1 MLDTANRTFICSVVF
16 IDLVGY
22 SKKPVTEQIRLKTSL
37 TNNLS
42 EAIKDIPVND
52 RIILDTGDGA
62 AISFLGDPEDA
73 LFVTLSLREA
83 MLREG
88 AESEAAAGDSENVRM
103 GINLGPVKL
112 VKDING
118 HPNIIGDGINVAQR
132 IMSFARPGQIVVS
145 RSYYDVVSNL
155 ASEYAKLF
163 TYEGSRTD
171 KHVRE
176 HEIYVVGHHEGALQK
191 ARDGMKDRASATTP
205 HMRKMSGTGT
215 GGVGAQT
222 VTLTIPS
229 FVQDKKKLTFVAGGL
244 AAIVLVLAVLVAT
257 KKPSGPAVAGESV
270 AATPPASATPA
281 STAGLPPPGT
291 IGLPAA
297 GTTSAAPTDPT
308 KVAIAPANGPAPG
321 TAGEP
326 KKDVPP
332 ETKVLSPAP
341 TQVPAP
347 APAPDTK
354 VDPKAADAVKA
365 EGAKAAE
372 AAKSDPAKVA
382 SAPPAVDPAKAVL
395 QATIFLNI
403 SPWGEVFVNGRSQ
416 GVSPPKK
423 FVKLDPGK
431 YKIEVKNT
439 TFPVHAQ
446 SLEVKAREEVTLKHR
461 FQ

>member
-1 MLDTANRTFICSVVF
+1 MLDQANRTFICSVVF

-73 LFVTLSLREA
+73 LFVTLSLREK
-83 MLREG
+83 MISEG
-88 AESEAAAGDSENVRM
+88 MTATMVEASGEDSVRM

-191 ARDGMKDRASATTP
+191 AKDGMKDRASSTSPNA
-205 HMRKMSGTGT
+205 RKSRTGT
-215 GGVGAQT
+215 QPAGSST

-229 FVQDKKKLTFVAGGL
+229 FVHDKKKLTMVAGGL
-244 AAIVLVLAVLVAT
+244 AALVVVLGILVAT
-257 KKPSGPAVAGESV
+257 KKSS
-270 AATPPASATPA
+270 PPPLASA
-281 STAGLPPPGT
+281 
-291 IGLPAA
+291 
-297 GTTSAAPTDPT
+297 
-308 KVAIAPANGPAPG
+308 
-321 TAGEP
+321 E
-326 KKDVPP
+326 
-332 ETKVLSPAP
+332 
-341 TQVPAP
+341 
-347 APAPDTK
+347 
-354 VDPKAADAVKA
+354 
-365 EGAKAAE
+365 
-372 AAKSDPAKVA
+372 PAKVA
-382 SAPPAVDPAKAVL
+382 APGSAPPEPAKPETRAESHVLEPAPATSLIPSPAPATPPHAADAKPEKAAPAKAEPPKAEPAKAEPAKAEPAKPAL
-395 QATIFLNI
+395 PPATLVFAVQ
-403 SPWGEVFVNGRSQ
+403 PWGEIYVNGKSR
-416 GVSPPKK
+416 GVTPPMKSL
-423 FVKLDPGK
+423 KLDPGK
-431 YKIEVKNT
+431 YKVEIRNT
-439 TFPVHAQ
+439 TFPPHTENFD
-446 SLEVKAREEVTLKHR
+446 LKARDEITVRHK

>member
-1 MLDTANRTFICSVVF
+1 MLDQANRTFICSVVF

-83 MLREG
+83 MMK
-88 AESEAAAGDSENVRM
+88 EAMTATMVEASGDDSVRM

-191 ARDGMKDRASATTP
+191 AKDGMKDRASSTTP
-205 HMRKMSGTGT
+205 NVRSKSKPGNGTGAPGT
-215 GGVGAQT
+215 AT

-229 FVQDKKKLTFVAGGL
+229 FVQDKRKLTMVAGGL
-244 AAIVLVLAVLVAT
+244 AGLVLILGVLVAT
-257 KKPSGPAVAGESV
+257 KKSASVEPPFTTAAAPAPIVRP
-270 AATPPASATPA
+270 AA
-281 STAGLPPPGT
+281 PPPPNTGE
-291 IGLPAA
+291 
-297 GTTSAAPTDPT
+297 PT
-308 KVAIAPANGPAPG
+308 KPVEVLPR
-321 TAGEP
+321 
-326 KKDVPP
+326 P
-332 ETKVLSPAP
+332 ETKVLEPAPSPSMIPAAAPVDAGKTDPSKSSIPKASDPARIDASKTTTPGTIDPAAKPAP
-341 TQVPAP
+341 TIVPA
-347 APAPDTK
+347 TL
-354 VDPKAADAVKA
+354 VFSV
-365 EGAKAAE
+365 
-372 AAKSDPAKVA
+372 
-382 SAPPAVDPAKAVL
+382 
-395 QATIFLNI
+395 T
-403 SPWGEVFVNGRSQ
+403 PWGEIFVNGRSQ
-416 GVSPPKK
+416 GVTPPKK
-423 FVKLDPGK
+423 SIKLDPGK
-431 YKIEVKNT
+431 YRIEVRNT
-439 TFPVHAQ
+439 TFPPHVE
-446 SLEVKAREEVTLKHR
+446 SLELKARDEITVRHK

>member
-1 MLDTANRTFICSVVF
+1 MLDQANRTFICSVVF

-22 SKKPVTEQIRLKTSL
+22 SKKTVTEQIRLKTSL

-83 MLREG
+83 MGREG
-88 AESEAAAGDSENVRM
+88 EAMATAESPGDETVRM

-163 TYEGSRTD
+163 SYEGSRTD

-205 HMRKMSGTGT
+205 HMRRMSGTGT

-244 AAIVLVLAVLVAT
+244 AAVVLILAVLVAT
-257 KKPSGPAVAGESV
+257 KKPSTPAMAGETV
-270 AATPPASATPA
+270 AATTPA
-281 STAGLPPPGT
+281 TAT
-291 IGLPAA
+291 
-297 GTTSAAPTDPT
+297 
-308 KVAIAPANGPAPG
+308 
-321 TAGEP
+321 
-326 KKDVPP
+326 VP
-332 ETKVLSPAP
+332 
-341 TQVPAP
+341 
-347 APAPDTK
+347 
-354 VDPKAADAVKA
+354 
-365 EGAKAAE
+365 
-372 AAKSDPAKVA
+372 
-382 SAPPAVDPAKAVL
+382 
-395 QATIFLNI
+395 
-403 SPWGEVFVNGRSQ
+403 
-416 GVSPPKK
+416 
-423 FVKLDPGK
+423 
-431 YKIEVKNT
+431 
-439 TFPVHAQ
+439 
-446 SLEVKAREEVTLKHR
+446 
-461 FQ
+461 

>member
-83 MLREG
+83 MVRENMT
-88 AESEAAAGDSENVRM
+88 ATMVEASGEDSVRM

-163 TYEGSRTD
+163 HYEGSRTD

-191 ARDGMKDRASATTP
+191 AKDGMKDRASSTTP
-205 HMRKMSGTGT
+205 NARRTGT
-215 GGVGAQT
+215 HPVTGAST

-229 FVQDKKKLTFVAGGL
+229 FVQDKKTLSMIVGGL
-244 AAIVLVLAVLVAT
+244 GLVVFVLLILYVG
-257 KKPSGPAVAGESV
+257 KKPSSSVPDSVIAAAPAETRPATKPVVA
-270 AATPPASATPA
+270 PA
-281 STAGLPPPGT
+281 
-291 IGLPAA
+291 PAA
-297 GTTSAAPTDPT
+297 AEPRKPVD
-308 KVAIAPANGPAPG
+308 
-321 TAGEP
+321 EP
-326 KKDVPP
+326 KPVDS
-332 ETKVLSPAP
+332 KVLL
-341 TQVPAP
+341 PAP
-347 APAPDTK
+347 APAQIPSAAPAF
-354 VDPKAADAVKA
+354 DPKDATKAPYSKPDGGKPADA
-365 EGAKAAE
+365 AKPGDKSE
-372 AAKSDPAKVA
+372 TAKPGVIPATV
-382 SAPPAVDPAKAVL
+382 
-395 QATIFLNI
+395 FLSI
-403 SPWGEVFVNGRSQ
+403 DPWGEIFVNGKSQ
-416 GVSPPKK
+416 GVSPPRK
-423 FVKLDPGK
+423 VLKLDPGK
-431 YKIEVKNT
+431 YKIEIRNT
-439 TFPVHAQ
+439 TFPAHVLNIDLK
-446 SLEVKAREEVTLKHR
+446 SRDETTLKHK

>member
-1 MLDTANRTFICSVVF
+1 MLDSANRTFICSVVF

-83 MLREG
+83 MVRENMT
-88 AESEAAAGDSENVRM
+88 ATMVESSGEDSVRM

-163 TYEGSRTD
+163 HYEGSRTD

-191 ARDGMKDRASATTP
+191 AKDGMKDRASSTAPHAT
-205 HMRKMSGTGT
+205 RVRTGAHSPT
-215 GGVGAQT
+215 GSAT

-229 FVQDKKKLTFVAGGL
+229 FVQDKKKLTVVAGALGL
-244 AAIVLVLAVLVAT
+244 VVLILGVLVAT
-257 KKPSGPAVAGESV
+257 KKPPADSQLATAPVTEP
-270 AATPPASATPA
+270 AAVTEPAKPAAALPTPP
-281 STAGLPPPGT
+281 
-291 IGLPAA
+291 
-297 GTTSAAPTDPT
+297 
-308 KVAIAPANGPAPG
+308 GPAPES
-321 TAGEP
+321 TVVASTP
-326 KKDVPP
+326 S
-332 ETKVLSPAP
+332 TS
-341 TQVPAP
+341 VPAP
-347 APAPDTK
+347 APAQPPKTAAA
-354 VDPKAADAVKA
+354 DPKATPPKTDPVKPAPAATPPTSGAPAAGPQVAAAAPATANPSAIPATLVFAV
-365 EGAKAAE
+365 
-372 AAKSDPAKVA
+372 
-382 SAPPAVDPAKAVL
+382 
-395 QATIFLNI
+395 Q
-403 SPWGEVFVNGRSQ
+403 PWGEIFVNGRSQ
-416 GVSPPKK
+416 GVTPPKK
-423 FVKLDPGK
+423 SIKLDPGK
-431 YKIEVKNT
+431 YRIEIRNT
-439 TFPVHAQ
+439 TFPAHVEN
-446 SLEVKAREEVTLKHR
+446 LDLKARDEVTVRHR

>member
-83 MLREG
+83 MMRE
-88 AESEAAAGDSENVRM
+88 AMTSTMVEASGDDSVRM

-132 IMSFARPGQIVVS
+132 IMSFARPAQIVVS

-191 ARDGMKDRASATTP
+191 AKDGIRDRATATIP
-205 HMRKMSGTGT
+205 NLARSRTGPNPAT
-215 GGVGAQT
+215 GAQT

-229 FVQDKKKLTFVAGGL
+229 FVQDKKKLTIVAGGL
-244 AAIVLVLAVLVAT
+244 ALVVLILGILVAT
-257 KKPSGPAVAGESV
+257 KKPSVPAVDTA
-270 AATPPASATPA
+270 AATLPAPAEVKPVETKPAQIATAPVEPAKPTAEPAKGVTPAEVPKGVTPAEAGAQSPTAPADAKPDSKVLAPSPPAS
-281 STAGLPPPGT
+281 
-291 IGLPAA
+291 
-297 GTTSAAPTDPT
+297 
-308 KVAIAPANGPAPG
+308 
-321 TAGEP
+321 
-326 KKDVPP
+326 
-332 ETKVLSPAP
+332 
-341 TQVPAP
+341 QV
-347 APAPDTK
+347 
-354 VDPKAADAVKA
+354 PKAAPVTDSKDGNKKISDAVKA
-365 EGAKAAE
+365 EGTKAADAKAADGK
-372 AAKSDPAKVA
+372 APDGTKAGGIPATVYL
-382 SAPPAVDPAKAVL
+382 SI
-395 QATIFLNI
+395 T
-403 SPWGEVFVNGRSQ
+403 PWGEVFVNGKSQ
-416 GVSPPKK
+416 GVSPPRK
-423 FVKLDPGK
+423 FIKLDPGK
-431 YKIEVKNT
+431 YKIEIRNT
-439 TFPVHAQ
+439 TFPAHTENVD
-446 SLEVKAREEVTLKHR
+446 LKARDELTLRHR

>member
-83 MLREG
+83 MAREG
-88 AESEAAAGDSENVRM
+88 IALATAESPDETVRM

-163 TYEGSRTD
+163 SYEGSRTD

-191 ARDGMKDRASATTP
+191 AKDGMKDRASSTQSIP
-205 HMRKMSGTGT
+205 RRTGSMPPL
-215 GGVGAQT
+215 GSST
-222 VTLTIPS
+222 VTLTVPS
-229 FVQDKKKLTFVAGGL
+229 FVQDKKKLTMIAAGL
-244 AAIVLVLAVLVAT
+244 AALVIVLGILVAT
-257 KKPSGPAVAGESV
+257 KQPRNPGL
-270 AATPPASATPA
+270 TTASAPA
-281 STAGLPPPGT
+281 EAKPEPAPPPK
-291 IGLPAA
+291 PATEPA
-297 GTTSAAPTDPT
+297 KPDS
-308 KVAIAPANGPAPG
+308 KVLAPAP
-321 TAGEP
+321 
-326 KKDVPP
+326 
-332 ETKVLSPAP
+332 SPAL
-341 TQVPAP
+341 VPAP
-347 APAPDTK
+347 APDAKIDPKT
-354 VDPKAADAVKA
+354 DPKAAGTKPGEPPKADA
-365 EGAKAAE
+365 AKAD
-372 AAKSDPAKVA
+372 AAKATAAAAAAAEPKPGL
-382 SAPPAVDPAKAVL
+382 PPATLVFAV
-395 QATIFLNI
+395 
-403 SPWGEVFVNGRSQ
+403 SPWGEIFVNGKSR
-416 GVSPPKK
+416 GVTPPMKSL
-423 FVKLDPGK
+423 KLDPGK
-431 YKIEVKNT
+431 YKIEVRNT
-439 TFPVHAQ
+439 TFPVYAENFD
-446 SLEVKAREEVTLKHR
+446 LKARDEVTVRHK

>member
-83 MLREG
+83 MVRENMT
-88 AESEAAAGDSENVRM
+88 ATMVEASGEDSVRM

-163 TYEGSRTD
+163 HYEGSRTD

-191 ARDGMKDRASATTP
+191 AKDGMKDRASSTTP
-205 HMRKMSGTGT
+205 NARRTGT
-215 GGVGAQT
+215 HPVTGAST

-229 FVQDKKKLTFVAGGL
+229 FVQDKKTLTMVAGGL
-244 AAIVLVLAVLVAT
+244 FLVVLVLGILVAV
-257 KKPSGPAVAGESV
+257 KKPSSSSVPDSVIAAPPPVV
-270 AATPPASATPA
+270 AAARPAAKPPEPEPAKPPADSPA
-281 STAGLPPPGT
+281 RS
-291 IGLPAA
+291 PA
-297 GTTSAAPTDPT
+297 D
-308 KVAIAPANGPAPG
+308 APA
-321 TAGEP
+321 
-326 KKDVPP
+326 KSVDS
-332 ETKVLSPAP
+332 KVLSPAP
-341 TQVPAP
+341 SAAQVPAP
-347 APAPDTK
+347 APAFEQKDATK
-354 VDPKAADAVKA
+354 APAPRTDAPKPADA
-365 EGAKAAE
+365 AK
-372 AAKSDPAKVA
+372 P
-382 SAPPAVDPAKAVL
+382 VDPAKGDAPKPGVIP
-395 QATIFLNI
+395 ATVFLSI
-403 SPWGEVFVNGRSQ
+403 DPWGEVFVNGRSQ

-423 FVKLDPGK
+423 FIKLDPGK
-431 YKIEVKNT
+431 YKIEVRNT
-439 TFPVHAQ
+439 TFPAHVQ
-446 SLEVKAREEVTLKHR
+446 NVDLKARDETTLKHR

>member
-1 MLDTANRTFICSVVF
+1 MLDTTNRTFICSVVF

-83 MLREG
+83 MIREAQEEG
-88 AESEAAAGDSENVRM
+88 GEEEPGQDSSTRM

-191 ARDGMKDRASATTP
+191 AKDGMKDRASATVP
-205 HMRKMSGTGT
+205 GVSRRTGSHTAT
-215 GGVGAQT
+215 GAST

-229 FVQDKKKLTFVAGGL
+229 FVQDRKKLTFVAGGL
-244 AAIVLVLAVLVAT
+244 GAVVLVLGVMVAM
-257 KKPSGPAVAGESV
+257 KKPSAPPPLEVATAPTTAVAP
-270 AATPPASATPA
+270 AKAT
-281 STAGLPPPGT
+281 
-291 IGLPAA
+291 
-297 GTTSAAPTDPT
+297 AAPAEPPKVET
-308 KVAIAPANGPAPG
+308 KAA
-321 TAGEP
+321 EP
-326 KKDVPP
+326 KAAEPP
-332 ETKVLSPAP
+332 KAEESKVSEPKLDTKVLAPAP
-341 TQVPAP
+341 TAAQIPPPAP
-347 APAPDTK
+347 SNHEAGTK
-354 VDPKAADAVKA
+354 KASDAVKA
-365 EGAKAAE
+365 EGAKAVADS
-372 AAKSDPAKVA
+372 KSDPNKVA
-382 SAPPAVDPAKAVL
+382 MANTDPTKPGIIPATV
-395 QATIFLNI
+395 FLNVA
-403 SPWGEVFVNGRSQ
+403 PWGEVFVNGKSQ
-416 GVSPPKK
+416 GVSPPRK
-423 FVKLDPGK
+423 FLKLDPGK
-431 YKIEVKNT
+431 YKIEIKNT
-439 TFPVHAQ
+439 TFPAFVENVD
-446 SLEVKAREEVTLKHR
+446 LKTRDEVTLRHR

>member
-1 MLDTANRTFICSVVF
+1 MLDTTNRTFICSVVF

-83 MLREG
+83 MAREAAEEG
-88 AESEAAAGDSENVRM
+88 AEAEAANDSSTRM

-191 ARDGMKDRASATTP
+191 AKDGMKDRASSTVPGA
-205 HMRKMSGTGT
+205 RRTGSHGQT
-215 GGVGAQT
+215 GAST

-229 FVQDKKKLTFVAGGL
+229 FVQDRKKLSMVAGGL
-244 AAIVLVLAVLVAT
+244 AAVVIVLGVMVAM
-257 KKPSGPAVAGESV
+257 KKPSA
-270 AATPPASATPA
+270 PPPLEASTTPA
-281 STAGLPPPGT
+281 T
-291 IGLPAA
+291 
-297 GTTSAAPTDPT
+297 AAPIVPAKAPVVEPPKPVETKVAEARPAEPKADPT
-308 KVAIAPANGPAPG
+308 KPAEPAKP
-321 TAGEP
+321 TDT
-326 KKDVPP
+326 KLD
-332 ETKVLSPAP
+332 TKVLAPAP
-341 TQVPAP
+341 TASQIPPPAP
-347 APAPDTK
+347 THSEAGSK
-354 VDPKAADAVKA
+354 KASDAVKA
-365 EGAKAAE
+365 EGAKAVADKADPTKL
-372 AAKSDPAKVA
+372 AAANPDATKPGIIPATV
-382 SAPPAVDPAKAVL
+382 
-395 QATIFLNI
+395 FLNVA
-403 SPWGEVFVNGRSQ
+403 PWGEVFVNGKSQ
-416 GVSPPKK
+416 GVSPPRK
-423 FVKLDPGK
+423 FIKLDPGK
-431 YKIEVKNT
+431 YRIEIKNT
-439 TFPVHAQ
+439 TFPAFVENVD
-446 SLEVKAREEVTLKHR
+446 LKTRDEVTLRHR

>member
-1 MLDTANRTFICSVVF
+1 MLDQANRTFICSVVF

-83 MLREG
+83 MVRENMT
-88 AESEAAAGDSENVRM
+88 ATMVEASGEDAVRM

-155 ASEYAKLF
+155 AGEYAKLF
-163 TYEGSRTD
+163 HYEGSRTD

-176 HEIYVVGHHEGALQK
+176 HEIYVVGHNEGALQK
-191 ARDGMKDRASATTP
+191 AKDGMRDRASSTTP
-205 HMRKMSGTGT
+205 NARKAAKGAAPGTS
-215 GGVGAQT
+215 T

-229 FVQDKKKLTFVAGGL
+229 FVHDKRKLTMVAAGL
-244 AAIVLVLAVLVAT
+244 AVVVVLLAVLVVT
-257 KKPSGPAVAGESV
+257 KKPSTGDTLTAAVPIEAVKPA
-270 AATPPASATPA
+270 AAT
-281 STAGLPPPGT
+281 
-291 IGLPAA
+291 
-297 GTTSAAPTDPT
+297 
-308 KVAIAPANGPAPG
+308 APAP
-321 TAGEP
+321 
-326 KKDVPP
+326 
-332 ETKVLSPAP
+332 
-341 TQVPAP
+341 VPAP
-347 APAPDTK
+347 AAHAAPNTEPPKPVDTSKVESRPESKVLEPVPNAAMVPQAAPAHE
-354 VDPKAADAVKA
+354 AAKEAPHESRAENGRAARSSEGKA
-365 EGAKAAE
+365 EGSRE
-372 AAKSDPAKVA
+372 PAKPA
-382 SAPPAVDPAKAVL
+382 LPPATLVFAV
-395 QATIFLNI
+395 Q
-403 SPWGEVFVNGRSQ
+403 PWGEIYVNGKAR
-416 GVSPPKK
+416 GVTPP
-423 FVKLDPGK
+423 VKSLKLEPGK
-431 YKIEVKNT
+431 YKIEVRNT
-439 TFPVHAQ
+439 TFPAHVEN
-446 SLEVKAREEVTLKHR
+446 LDLKARDEITVRYK

>member
-1 MLDTANRTFICSVVF
+1 MLDQANRTFICSVVF

-37 TNNLS
+37 TSNLS

-83 MLREG
+83 MMREG
-88 AESEAAAGDSENVRM
+88 MTATIVEASGEDSVRM

-163 TYEGSRTD
+163 HYEGSRTD

-191 ARDGMKDRASATTP
+191 AKDGMKDRASSTIP
-205 HMRKMSGTGT
+205 NQRKSGTSPGT
-215 GGVGAQT
+215 ST
-222 VTLTIPS
+222 VTLSMPA
-229 FVQDKKKLTFVAGGL
+229 FVQDKKKLTIVAGSL
-244 AAIVLVLAVLVAT
+244 AALVLVLGILVAT
-257 KKPSGPAVAGESV
+257 KKSAPTDVAV
-270 AATPPASATPA
+270 ATPPHSEPVKAAAPAPVPEPAKPAETRAPESKVLEPTP
-281 STAGLPPPGT
+281 
-291 IGLPAA
+291 
-297 GTTSAAPTDPT
+297 SAA
-308 KVAIAPANGPAPG
+308 VI
-321 TAGEP
+321 
-326 KKDVPP
+326 
-332 ETKVLSPAP
+332 
-341 TQVPAP
+341 PAP
-347 APAPDTK
+347 APPAEASKDAMRDVK
-354 VDPKAADAVKA
+354 KEGEKAARD
-365 EGAKAAE
+365 KAATD
-372 AAKSDPAKVA
+372 AKGETKTEPGKPGI
-382 SAPPAVDPAKAVL
+382 PPATLVFAV
-395 QATIFLNI
+395 
-403 SPWGEVFVNGRSQ
+403 SPWGEIFVNGKSR
-416 GVSPPKK
+416 GVSPPQKSL
-423 FVKLDPGK
+423 KLEPGR
-431 YKIEVKNT
+431 YKVEIRNT
-439 TFPVHAQ
+439 TFAPHTEN
-446 SLEVKAREEVTLKHR
+446 LDLKSRDEITVRHK

>member
-1 MLDTANRTFICSVVF
+1 MLDQANRTFICSVVF

-73 LFVTLSLREA
+73 LFVTLSLRDALVRDSMTATMVEA
-83 MLREG
+83 
-88 AESEAAAGDSENVRM
+88 SGDDSVRM

-163 TYEGSRTD
+163 QYEGSRTD

-176 HEIYVVGHHEGALQK
+176 HEIYVVGHHEGAIQK
-191 ARDGMKDRASATTP
+191 ARDGMQDRASNTSPSVTRP
-205 HMRKMSGTGT
+205 KISTTGT
-215 GGVGAQT
+215 TT

-229 FVQDKKKLTFVAGGL
+229 FVQDKKKLTMLAVGL
-244 AAIVLVLAVLVAT
+244 ASLVIVLSVLVAT
-257 KKPSGPAVAGESV
+257 KKSPAPPEVV
-270 AATPPASATPA
+270 AAA
-281 STAGLPPPGT
+281 
-291 IGLPAA
+291 PAA
-297 GTTSAAPTDPT
+297 AP
-308 KVAIAPANGPAPG
+308 VVEAPKPAPEPAKPLPEPAKPAEAVPAAEPAK
-321 TAGEP
+321 AGEP
-326 KKDVPP
+326 KA
-332 ETKVLSPAP
+332 ETRPDAKVLEPAP
-341 TQVPAP
+341 TAGQVPAP
-347 APAPDTK
+347 NNNP
-354 VDPKAADAVKA
+354 PKADPANAKAGTQAPKA
-365 EGAKAAE
+365 EAKADGKPAE
-372 AAKSDPAKVA
+372 AKPADPSK
-382 SAPPAVDPAKAVL
+382 PAAIPATLVFAV
-395 QATIFLNI
+395 Q
-403 SPWGEVFVNGRSQ
+403 PWGEVFVNGKSR
-416 GVSPPKK
+416 GVVPPMK
-423 FVKLDPGK
+423 FLKLDPGK
-431 YKIEVKNT
+431 YKVEIRNT
-439 TFPVHAQ
+439 TFPAHVETFD
-446 SLEVKAREEVTLKHR
+446 LKARDEITVRHR

>member
-1 MLDTANRTFICSVVF
+1 MLDQANRTFICSVVF

-83 MLREG
+83 MVRENMS
-88 AESEAAAGDSENVRM
+88 ATMVEASGDDSVRM

-163 TYEGSRTD
+163 QYEGSRTD

-176 HEIYVVGHHEGALQK
+176 HEIYVVGHHEGAIQK
-191 ARDGMKDRASATTP
+191 ARAGMQDRASNTSPSVTRP
-205 HMRKMSGTGT
+205 KVPSSSTG
-215 GGVGAQT
+215 ANT
-222 VTLTIPS
+222 VTLTIPN
-229 FVQDKKKLTFVAGGL
+229 FVQDKKKLTLLAGGL
-244 AAIVLVLAVLVAT
+244 ASLVIVLAVLVAT
-257 KKPSGPAVAGESV
+257 KKAPPVPELAAAPATLAAAADPAKPQPEPPKPTEPLDASKAADPKSDPTRPELKVLAPTPS
-270 AATPPASATPA
+270 ASQV
-281 STAGLPPPGT
+281 
-291 IGLPAA
+291 PAA
-297 GTTSAAPTDPT
+297 
-308 KVAIAPANGPAPG
+308 APG
-321 TAGEP
+321 TGFDPP
-326 KKDVPP
+326 KD
-332 ETKVLSPAP
+332 PARP
-341 TQVPAP
+341 GATPGK
-347 APAPDTK
+347 PD
-354 VDPKAADAVKA
+354 
-365 EGAKAAE
+365 
-372 AAKSDPAKVA
+372 AAKGDPAKPGA
-382 SAPPAVDPAKAVL
+382 DAAKP
-395 QATIFLNI
+395 ATIPATVVF
-403 SPWGEVFVNGRSQ
+403 SVQPWGEVFVNGKSR
-416 GVSPPKK
+416 GVVPPMKSL
-423 FVKLDPGK
+423 KLDPGK
-431 YKIEVKNT
+431 YKLEVRNT
-439 TFPVHAQ
+439 TFPVHVE
-446 SLEVKAREEVTLKHR
+446 SLDLKARDEITVKHR

>member
-1 MLDTANRTFICSVVF
+1 MLDQANRTFICSVVF

-22 SKKPVTEQIRLKTSL
+22 SKKPVTEQIRLKTAL

-42 EAIKDIPVND
+42 EAIQDIPVND

-83 MLREG
+83 MMREG
-88 AESEAAAGDSENVRM
+88 QTSTQVEASGEDSVRM

-191 ARDGMKDRASATTP
+191 AKDGMKDRASSTSPNA
-205 HMRKMSGTGT
+205 RKSRTGPQSP
-215 GGVGAQT
+215 GNAT

-229 FVQDKKKLTFVAGGL
+229 FVHDKKKLTVIAGAL
-244 AAIVLVLAVLVAT
+244 AALVVVLGILVAT
-257 KKPSGPAVAGESV
+257 KKPSTAELASV
-270 AATPPASATPA
+270 APATAAA
-281 STAGLPPPGT
+281 
-291 IGLPAA
+291 PAA
-297 GTTSAAPTDPT
+297 AEAPPTAA
-308 KVAIAPANGPAPG
+308 
-321 TAGEP
+321 
-326 KKDVPP
+326 
-332 ETKVLSPAP
+332 
-341 TQVPAP
+341 AP
-347 APAPDTK
+347 AP
-354 VDPKAADAVKA
+354 
-365 EGAKAAE
+365 E
-372 AAKSDPAKVA
+372 AAKPAE
-382 SAPPAVDPAKAVL
+382 P
-395 QATIFLNI
+395 
-403 SPWGEVFVNGRSQ
+403 
-416 GVSPPKK
+416 
-423 FVKLDPGK
+423 
-431 YKIEVKNT
+431 
-439 TFPVHAQ
+439 
-446 SLEVKAREEVTLKHR
+446 
-461 FQ
+461 

>member
-1 MLDTANRTFICSVVF
+1 MLDTTNRTFICSVVF

-83 MLREG
+83 MMRE
-88 AESEAAAGDSENVRM
+88 AEEAGAAAEAGNDGGTRM

-191 ARDGMKDRASATTP
+191 AKDGMKDRASSTVPGARRTGSHSAT
-205 HMRKMSGTGT
+205 
-215 GGVGAQT
+215 GAST

-229 FVQDKKKLTFVAGGL
+229 FVQDKKKLTLVAGGL
-244 AAIVLVLAVLVAT
+244 AIVVIVLGVMVALKRPSATSPELVA
-257 KKPSGPAVAGESV
+257 
-270 AATPPASATPA
+270 
-281 STAGLPPPGT
+281 
-291 IGLPAA
+291 
-297 GTTSAAPTDPT
+297 AAPTT
-308 KVAIAPANGPAPG
+308 TAAAAPANGAKLPPA
-321 TAGEP
+321 EP
-326 KKDVPP
+326 AKPVEAPKPAEAKPADAKAAEPAKAADAAKP
-332 ETKVLSPAP
+332 TDAKLDTKVLSPAP
-341 TQVPAP
+341 SQVPPAAP
-347 APAPDTK
+347 GHETRQDTK
-354 VDPKAADAVKA
+354 KASDAVKA
-365 EGAKAAE
+365 EGAKAVD
-372 AAKSDPAKVA
+372 AAKGETKMS
-382 SAPPAVDPAKAVL
+382 AVDPTKPGIIP
-395 QATIFLNI
+395 ATVFLNVA
-403 SPWGEVFVNGRSQ
+403 PWGEVFVNGKSQ
-416 GVSPPKK
+416 GVSPPRK
-423 FVKLDPGK
+423 FIKLDPGK
-431 YKIEVKNT
+431 YRIEIKNT
-439 TFPVHAQ
+439 TFPVHVET
-446 SLEVKAREEVTLKHR
+446 LELKTRDEVTLRHR

>member
-42 EAIKDIPVND
+42 EAIKDIPIND

-83 MLREG
+83 MMR
-88 AESEAAAGDSENVRM
+88 EAAEAEADAPPDDNVRM

-132 IMSFARPGQIVVS
+132 IMSFARPSQIVVS

-191 ARDGMKDRASATTP
+191 ARDGMKDRASSTMPNARRVGTST
-205 HMRKMSGTGT
+205 GTGT
-215 GGVGAQT
+215 GTQT

-244 AAIVLVLAVLVAT
+244 AAVVAVLAILVAT
-257 KKPSGPAVAGESV
+257 KKPSAPAVAAEPA
-270 AATPPASATPA
+270 AATQPTSGTAPATTVAPPKVAVAPPVAPQVAPPVVAPAVETPA
-281 STAGLPPPGT
+281 A
-291 IGLPAA
+291 
-297 GTTSAAPTDPT
+297 D
-308 KVAIAPANGPAPG
+308 
-321 TAGEP
+321 P
-326 KKDVPP
+326 KKADTKADAKPDS
-332 ETKVLSPAP
+332 KVLSPVP
-341 TQVPAP
+341 TQVPVAAP
-347 APAPDTK
+347 AADAK
-354 VDPKAADAVKA
+354 GDPKKVSDAVKA
-365 EGAKAAE
+365 EGAKALD
-372 AAKSDPAKVA
+372 AAKDASKAGQPDPSKGVI
-382 SAPPAVDPAKAVL
+382 
-395 QATIFLNI
+395 QATVFLNI
-403 SPWGEVFVNGRSQ
+403 SPWGEVFVNGKSQ

-423 FVKLDPGK
+423 FIKLDPGK

-446 SLEVKAREEVTLKHR
+446 SLDVKTRDEVTLKHR